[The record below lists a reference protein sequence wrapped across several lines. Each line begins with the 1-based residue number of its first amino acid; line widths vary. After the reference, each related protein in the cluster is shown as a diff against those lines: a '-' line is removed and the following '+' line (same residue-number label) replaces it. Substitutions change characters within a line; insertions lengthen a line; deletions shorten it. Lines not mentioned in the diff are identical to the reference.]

1 MIDKLKFVLV
11 TLIVVASL
19 GSFYY
24 FSDQSMLLRVIGLL
38 VALGAVIAIM
48 LQTETGRGVWV
59 FVQDSQIE
67 IRKVVWPTR
76 KETVQTTLIV
86 IGMVIVIAIFLWLLD
101 MLLIWA
107 VRSITM

>member
-1 MIDKLKFVLV
+1 MTDKLKFALAV
-11 TLIVVASL
+11 LIVIASL

-24 FSDQSMLLRVIGLL
+24 FSDHSMLLRVIGLL
-38 VALGAVIAIM
+38 VALGAVTGIM
-48 LQTETGRGVWV
+48 LQTAMGRGAWV
-59 FVQDSQIE
+59 FVQDSQVE

-76 KETVQTTLIV
+76 KETVQTTLLVIV
-86 IGMVIVIAIFLWLLD
+86 MVIVIAIFLWLLD

>member
-11 TLIVVASL
+11 ALIVVVSL

-24 FSDQSMLLRVIGLL
+24 FSEQSMLLRVIGLL
-38 VALGAVIAIM
+38 VALGAVITIM
-48 LQTETGRGVWV
+48 LQTEMGRGTWV

-86 IGMVIVIAIFLWLLD
+86 MGMVIVIAIFLWLLD
-101 MLLIWA
+101 MFLIWA

>member
-1 MIDKLKFVLV
+1 MTDKLKFALV
-11 TLIVVASL
+11 VLIVVASL

-38 VALGAVIAIM
+38 VALGGVTAIM
-48 LQTETGRGVWV
+48 LQTETGRSAWV
-59 FVQDSQIE
+59 FVQDSQVE

-76 KETVQTTLIV
+76 KDTVQTTLMV
-86 IGMVIVIAIFLWLLD
+86 MAVVIVIAIFLWLLD

-107 VRSITM
+107 VRSLTM

>member
-1 MIDKLKFVLV
+1 MTDKLKFALAV
-11 TLIVVASL
+11 LIVVGSL

-38 VALGAVIAIM
+38 VALGVVSSIM
-48 LQTETGRGVWV
+48 LQTEMGRGAWV
-59 FVQDSQIE
+59 FVQDSQVE

-76 KETVQTTLIV
+76 KETVQTTLLV
-86 IGMVIVIAIFLWLLD
+86 IAMVIVIAIFLWLLD

>member
-1 MIDKLKFVLV
+1 MTDKLKFVLV
-11 TLIVVASL
+11 ALIVVASL

-38 VALGAVIAIM
+38 VALGAVIAVM

-101 MLLIWA
+101 MFLIWA